1 MQNYGKKIFGLVM
14 DSFRESRPGIVSV
27 QDRMIIIKVIIVVSS
42 NETFLRN
49 FKHFKCFFAYVF
61 FLLHQMAITLY
72 SYWRFGYTIA
82 FYVLYQMACITLI
95 TLVLPLAHSC
105 FGNYVGNLFWSI
117 SQSSIWSTQLWSIHH
132 ENDDWPNFFGDL
144 AFGRSELFCFQLRLT
159 KSHLVNLGPTI

>member
-82 FYVLYQMACITLI
+82 FLCTLSDGMYYI
-95 TLVLPLAHSC
+95 D
-105 FGNYVGNLFWSI
+105 YVGFATCSQLFW
-117 SQSSIWSTQLWSIHH
+117 
-132 ENDDWPNFFGDL
+132 
-144 AFGRSELFCFQLRLT
+144 ELCW
-159 KSHLVNLGPTI
+159 